1 MGNALSTSACRK
13 SSEFIWT
20 VELRASMYK
29 ICFRIILIQYEQH
42 TDRIT
47 ISQSIQEHN
56 TKKLFHRWNKSC
68 PVSHNRFYYYP
79 WFMFELHLVLDN
91 LKHKIYNS
99 VAIHAVI
106 VELQYCLTSPQ
117 VHSVDQTSKIWD
129 AHHTH
134 LHSTRNLCCISPI
147 FTRKYF
153 KIYISSA
160 AGKYLINKLDSSELG
175 IKKEMISHLLM
186 IDVCHSKKD
195 FIFPSYRTQLESL
208 DHSGD
213 KVQTIEIYA
222 CPSC

>member
-99 VAIHAVI
+99 MAIHVVI
-106 VELQYCLTSPQ
+106 VELQYNLTSPQ
-117 VHSVDQTSKIWD
+117 VHSVINTKDLRCPPHIVLETCAAFHQYSPGNILRYTSQVPQGNIQ
-129 AHHTH
+129 
-134 LHSTRNLCCISPI
+134 STSWIVQN
-147 FTRKYF
+147 
-153 KIYISSA
+153 
-160 AGKYLINKLDSSELG
+160 SE
-175 IKKEMISHLLM
+175 
-186 IDVCHSKKD
+186 
-195 FIFPSYRTQLESL
+195 
-208 DHSGD
+208 
-213 KVQTIEIYA
+213 
-222 CPSC
+222 